1 MAFKTEAQRC
11 KGFSS
16 LFAPVPTY
24 QIRTPSNVLQEREN
38 NNQKKN
44 MPVSF
49 EKESSKKIICE
60 NTPLTLKAHSW
71 ERAKKRD
78 PTNRSFYRL
87 GGHSE
92 LIRFKEYYRMPWGHE
107 HISFLFSSAFRDIFS

>member
-16 LFAPVPTY
+16 LFAPLPTY
-24 QIRTPSNVLQEREN
+24 QIRTPLNVLQEREN

-44 MPVSF
+44 MSFSF

-71 ERAKKRD
+71 ERAKKKKD
-78 PTNRSFYRL
+78 PTNS
-87 GGHSE
+87 
-92 LIRFKEYYRMPWGHE
+92 
-107 HISFLFSSAFRDIFS
+107 

>member
-16 LFAPVPTY
+16 LFAPLPTY
-24 QIRTPSNVLQEREN
+24 QIRTPLNVLQEREN
-38 NNQKKN
+38 NNQKKQSV
-44 MPVSF
+44 PVSF

-71 ERAKKRD
+71 ERAKKKKRPD
-78 PTNRSFYRL
+78 QFMMANDGKCRRTQIKVDKN
-87 GGHSE
+87 
-92 LIRFKEYYRMPWGHE
+92 IRRPV
-107 HISFLFSSAFRDIFS
+107 SSTGL

>member
-11 KGFSS
+11 KGFSG

-24 QIRTPSNVLQEREN
+24 QIPTPFNVLQEREN
-38 NNQKKN
+38 NNNNKN

-71 ERAKKRD
+71 ERERERKKKKTRPIHD
-78 PTNRSFYRL
+78 
-87 GGHSE
+87 GQ
-92 LIRFKEYYRMPWGHE
+92 
-107 HISFLFSSAFRDIFS
+107 